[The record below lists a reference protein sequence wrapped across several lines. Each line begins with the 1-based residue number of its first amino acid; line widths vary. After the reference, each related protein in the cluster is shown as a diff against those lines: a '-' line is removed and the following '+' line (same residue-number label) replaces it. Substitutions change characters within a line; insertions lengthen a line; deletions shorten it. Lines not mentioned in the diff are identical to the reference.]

1 MSHRIINYYPHF
13 IFLCIVSVYFVS
25 LSVITL
31 FDRLSSAV
39 TELLCFTYSLCLFIT
54 EFAQLS
60 SVAIDGFAFF
70 PFWNLDLNRV
80 TMIGPKNQTSV
91 ATHLWVCFQQI
102 LKFLLESQEVFWPD
116 V

>member
-1 MSHRIINYYPHF
+1 MSHRIINHYPHF
-13 IFLCIVSVYFVS
+13 IFLCIVTVYFVS

-39 TELLCFTYSLCLFIT
+39 TELLCFTYSLCLFTT

-70 PFWNLDLNRV
+70 PFWNSDLNRV
-80 TMIGPKNQTSV
+80 TIFLIPMMGLKNQTSV
-91 ATHLWVCFQQI
+91 ATYLWVCFQQI
-102 LKFLLESQEVFWPD
+102 L
-116 V
+116 